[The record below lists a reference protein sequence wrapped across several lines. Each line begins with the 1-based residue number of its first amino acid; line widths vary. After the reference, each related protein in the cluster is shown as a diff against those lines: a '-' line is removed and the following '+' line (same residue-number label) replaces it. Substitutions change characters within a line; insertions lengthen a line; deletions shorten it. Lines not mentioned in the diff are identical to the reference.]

1 MDFSSDFQKLTDH
14 LPLPWQSRLYD
25 RLYAGDIPRVCNIPT
40 GLGKTMVIPI
50 WLIAL
55 KHQQMAGEGTLPR
68 RLVYIINRRTVVDQ
82 ATEVVGQIRKVVEQ
96 IRPNKW
102 TDPLAIS
109 TLRGELA
116 DNGEWR
122 KDPSRPAII
131 VGTIDMVGSKL
142 LFNGY
147 GDGRYWRVHHAG
159 LVGQDTLWVHD
170 EAHITPAFSDLL
182 HQVQREQKECHEM
195 RPIHV
200 MELTATPR
208 SDQDVLRLEDDDR
221 DHPIVKARITAEKIV
236 KLHEVEKSKKGAR
249 IVELARRHA
258 SAKVLIYVQTPPE
271 VKAIANKL
279 RSELDKEQRGLAKS
293 RGKKYKKPDSW
304 DHRIAILNGRMRGY
318 ERDRMTT
325 DNKVY
330 RKFLNAESVD
340 ESIYLVCT
348 SAGEVG
354 IDIDADHMVCDM
366 SPMDSMIQR
375 LGRVNRR
382 GGKQAQVDI
391 VYEEEKKNTPSK
403 VTCDILKR
411 WGEFNGSPDELRN
424 RLSKLT
430 DTDLDAAFSSAAK
443 PPPLDDIILDEWS
456 MTSVRDIPSRLN
468 VQQYLHGR
476 EDYIEM
482 VQVVWRKEIDLF
494 KEYGVTDARTLTDWF
509 RMCPV
514 RSRERLQVLLSE
526 AKKEIS
532 KMAGSA
538 VCIDTAGNAEWI
550 KKLEDIDQDVS
561 GCTLVLSPQSGCL
574 DSSGMLDTSVQDEV
588 EDVAAF
594 GREPERGRRLE
605 GIDRRSGRR
614 WPRPRRLP
622 ERGRR
627 LEGIDS
633 PCPFDDDIP
642 RSPDGKILWPER
654 GRVCLRDEDERP
666 AVELV
671 LYMPA
676 LELPAERA
684 AFKQPLEEHN
694 QRIVEKVSF
703 ISKQLGLNDEI
714 TKALERAAPL
724 HDTGKEAQIL
734 QRYARNT
741 NDCVPL
747 AKSKK
752 YGNPRSLGGYRHEF
766 GSLVRAIIDEGVDN
780 ELALHLIAT
789 HHGWGRPY
797 FRENAYDREILPSK
811 SWKIEAD
818 ARRRFGR
825 LQRRYGRWTLAW
837 LESILRCA
845 DALASTKEE

>member
-1 MDFSSDFQKLTDH
+1 MDFSSDFQELTGYE
-14 LPLPWQSRLYD
+14 PLPWQSRLYD
-25 RLYAGDIPRVCNIPT
+25 RLYAGDIPRVCAIPT

-82 ATEVVGQIRKVVEQ
+82 ATEVVGQIRNK
-96 IRPNKW
+96 NKW
-102 TDPLAIS
+102 TDPLAVS

-122 KDPSRPAII
+122 KDPSKPAII

-147 GDGRYWRVHHAG
+147 GDGPYWRVHHAG

-170 EAHITPAFSDLL
+170 EAHITPAFSALL
-182 HQVQREQKECHEM
+182 HCIANEQKECHEM
-195 RPIHV
+195 RPIQV

-208 SDQDVLRLEDDDR
+208 SDHDVLGLDDDDL
-221 DHPIVKARITAEKIV
+221 DHPIVKERITAEKIV

-258 SAKVLIYVQTPPE
+258 SAKVLIYVQTPRE

-279 RSELDKEQRGLAKS
+279 RSEIDKEQRGLAKS
-293 RGKKYKKPDSW
+293 RGEKYTRPANW
-304 DHRIAILNGRMRGY
+304 DRRIAILNGRMRGY
-318 ERDRMTT
+318 ERDQMTD

-340 ESIYLVCT
+340 ESIYFVCT

-366 SPMDSMIQR
+366 SSMDSMIQR

-391 VYEEEKKNTPSK
+391 VYEEEKTNTPSK
-403 VTCDILKR
+403 VTCDILKS
-411 WGEFNGSPDELRN
+411 WGEFNGSPDELHN
-424 RLSKLT
+424 LLSKLT
-430 DTDLDAAFSSAAK
+430 DTERAAAFSSTAQ
-443 PPPLDDIILDEWS
+443 PPPLNDIILDEWS
-456 MTSVRDIPSRLN
+456 MTSVRDIPSRQN
-468 VQQYLHGR
+468 VQQYLHGK
-476 EDYIEM
+476 EPYIPM
-482 VQVVWRKEIDLF
+482 VHVAWRKEIELF
-494 KEYGVTDARTLTDWF
+494 DEYEVENDRLTDWF

-532 KMAGSA
+532 KMEGSA
-538 VCIDTAGNAEWI
+538 VCIDTAGSATWI
-550 KKLEDIDQDVS
+550 ELADIGQSKDVS
-561 GCTLVLSPQSGCL
+561 GCTLVVSPKSGGL
-574 DSSGMLDTSVQDEV
+574 DDRGMLATSGKTVQDV
-588 EDVAAF
+588 AVAAF
-594 GREPERGRRLE
+594 GKE
-605 GIDRRSGRR
+605 
-614 WPRPRRLP
+614 P

-633 PCPFDDDIP
+633 PCPFDDYIP
-642 RSPDGKILWPER
+642 RSTEGEIIWPER
-654 GRVCLRDEDERP
+654 GRVRLRDEDERP

-676 LELPAERA
+676 KKLPAENA
-684 AFKQPLEEHN
+684 AFYQPLKEHS

-703 ISKQLGLNDEI
+703 ISKRLGLNDEI
-714 TKALERAAPL
+714 SGALERAARL
-724 HDTGKEAQIL
+724 HDTGKEAQIW
-734 QRYARNT
+734 QRYANNT
-741 NDCVPL
+741 NACVPL

-797 FRENAYDREILPSK
+797 FRENAYDRERSRSE

-818 ARRRFGR
+818 ARRRFGQ

-837 LESILRCA
+837 LESVLRCA
-845 DALASTKEE
+845 DALASMKETKEE

>member
-1 MDFSSDFQKLTDH
+1 MDFSSDFQELTGYE
-14 LPLPWQSRLYD
+14 PLPWQSRLYD
-25 RLYAGDIPRVCNIPT
+25 RLYAGDIPRVCDIPT

-55 KHQQMAGEGTLPR
+55 KHQQMAGQGTLPR

-82 ATEVVGQIRKVVEQ
+82 ATEVVEEIRD
-96 IRPNKW
+96 KW
-102 TDPLAIS
+102 TDPPAIS

-122 KDPSRPAII
+122 KDPSRPSII

-170 EAHITPAFSDLL
+170 EAHITPAFSALL
-182 HQVQREQKECHEM
+182 HCIANEQKECHEM
-195 RPIHV
+195 RPIQV

-208 SDQDVLRLEDDDR
+208 SDHDVLGLDDDDL
-221 DHPIVKARITAEKIV
+221 DHPIVKERITAEKIV

-258 SAKVLIYVQTPPE
+258 SAKVLIYVQTPRE

-279 RSELDKEQRGLAKS
+279 GR
-293 RGKKYKKPDSW
+293 

-325 DNKVY
+325 DNEVY
-330 RKFLNAESVD
+330 RKFLDSESSVD

-366 SPMDSMIQR
+366 ASMDSLIQR

-403 VTCDILKR
+403 VTCDIVKR
-411 WGEFNGSPDELRN
+411 WGEFNGSPENLRIL
-424 RLSKLT
+424 LSEIA
-430 DTDLDAAFSSAAK
+430 DTKLDAAFSSTAK

-456 MTSVRDIPSRLN
+456 MTSVRDIPSRQN
-468 VQQYLHGR
+468 VQQYLHGK
-476 EDYIEM
+476 EPYIPM
-482 VQVVWRKEIDLF
+482 VHVAWRKEIELF
-494 KEYGVTDARTLTDWF
+494 DEYEVENDRLTDWF

-532 KMAGSA
+532 KMEGSA
-538 VCIDTAGNAEWI
+538 VCIDTAGSATWI
-550 KKLEDIDQDVS
+550 ELADIGQSKDVS
-561 GCTLVLSPQSGCL
+561 GCTLVLSPKSGGL
-574 DSSGMLDTSVQDEV
+574 DDRGMLDTSGKKALDVA
-588 EDVAAF
+588 VAAF
-594 GREPERGRRLE
+594 GKE
-605 GIDRRSGRR
+605 
-614 WPRPRRLP
+614 P

-633 PCPFDDDIP
+633 PCPFDDYIP
-642 RSPDGKILWPER
+642 RSTEGEIIWPER
-654 GRVCLRDEDERP
+654 GRVLLREEDERP

-671 LYMPA
+671 LYMPVV
-676 LELPAERA
+676 ELPAERA
-684 AFKQPLEEHN
+684 ASEQTLEKHS
-694 QRIVEKVSF
+694 QWIVEKVSF
-703 ISKQLGLNDEI
+703 ISKRLGLNDEI
-714 TKALERAAPL
+714 TKALERAARL
-724 HDTGKEAQIL
+724 HDTGKEAQIW
-734 QRYARNT
+734 QRYAGNT
-741 NDCVPL
+741 NACVPL
-747 AKSKK
+747 AKSKS
-752 YGNPRSLGGYRHEF
+752 YRNPRSLGGYRHEF

-797 FRENAYDREILPSK
+797 FRENAYDRERSRSE

-818 ARRRFGR
+818 ARRRFGQ

-837 LESILRCA
+837 LESVLRCA
-845 DALASTKEE
+845 DALASMKEKEE

>member
-1 MDFSSDFQKLTDH
+1 MDFSSDFQELTDH

-25 RLYAGDIPRVCNIPT
+25 RLYAGDIPSVCDIPT

-55 KHQQMAGEGTLPR
+55 KHQQMAGQGTLPR

-82 ATEVVGQIRKVVEQ
+82 ATEVVGQIRNK
-96 IRPNKW
+96 RNKW
-102 TDPLAIS
+102 TDPLALS

-116 DNGEWR
+116 DDGEWR
-122 KDPSRPAII
+122 KDPSVPAII
-131 VGTIDMVGSKL
+131 IGTIDMVGSKL

-147 GDGRYWRVHHAG
+147 GDGRYGRAHHAG

-170 EAHITPAFSDLL
+170 EAHLTPAFSYLL
-182 HQVQREQKECHEM
+182 QQVQQSQQECHEM
-195 RPIHV
+195 RPIQV
-200 MELTATPR
+200 MDLTATSR
-208 SDQDVLRLEDDDR
+208 SDHDVLRLDGVDY
-221 DHPIVKARITAEKIV
+221 DHPIVHERITAEKIV

-258 SAKVLIYVQTPPE
+258 SAKVLIYVQTPRE

-279 RSELDKEQRGLAKS
+279 GR
-293 RGKKYKKPDSW
+293 

-318 ERDRMTT
+318 ERDKMAA
-325 DNKVY
+325 DNEVY

-354 IDIDADHMVCDM
+354 IDIDADHMVCNM
-366 SPMDSMIQR
+366 TTMDSLIQR

-403 VTCDILKR
+403 VTCDIVKR
-411 WGEFNGSPDELRN
+411 WGEFNGSPENLRIL
-424 RLSKLT
+424 LSELT
-430 DTDLDAAFSSAAK
+430 DTERAAAFSSTAQ
-443 PPPLDDIILDEWS
+443 PPPLNDIILDEWS
-456 MTSVRDIPSRLN
+456 MTSVRDIPSRQN
-468 VQQYLHGR
+468 VQQYLHGK
-476 EDYIEM
+476 EPYIPM
-482 VQVVWRKEIDLF
+482 VHVAWRKEIELF
-494 KEYGVTDARTLTDWF
+494 DEYEVENDRLTDWF

-532 KMAGSA
+532 KMEGSA
-538 VCIDTAGNAEWI
+538 VCIDTAGSATWI
-550 KKLEDIDQDVS
+550 ELADIGQSKDVS
-561 GCTLVLSPQSGCL
+561 GCTLVLSPKSGGL
-574 DSSGMLDTSVQDEV
+574 DDRGMLDTSGKTVQDV
-588 EDVAAF
+588 AVAAF
-594 GREPERGRRLE
+594 RGKPERGRPPPDE
-605 GIDRRSGRR
+605 NRSVHSRVAAFRGK
-614 WPRPRRLP
+614 P
-622 ERGRR
+622 ERGRW
-627 LEGIDS
+627 LEGVDS
-633 PCPFDDDIP
+633 PFSDHIGE
-642 RSPDGKILWPER
+642 SWSER
-654 GRVCLRDEDERP
+654 GRVRLRDEDERP

-676 LELPAERA
+676 KKLPAENA
-684 AFKQPLEEHN
+684 AFYQPLKEHS
-694 QRIVEKVSF
+694 QRIVEEVSS
-703 ISKQLGLNDEI
+703 ISKRLGLNDEI
-714 TKALERAAPL
+714 TEALERAARL
-724 HDTGKEAQIL
+724 HDTGKEAQIW
-734 QRYARNT
+734 QRYAGNT
-741 NDCVPL
+741 NDCVPV

-811 SWKIEAD
+811 SWEIEAD

-837 LESILRCA
+837 LESVLRCA
-845 DALASTKEE
+845 DALASMKEKEE

>member
-1 MDFSSDFQKLTDH
+1 MERKFATVFKELTDH

-25 RLYAGDIPRVCNIPT
+25 RLYAGDIPSVCDIPT

-55 KHQQMAGEGTLPR
+55 KHQQAAGQGTLPR

-82 ATEVVGQIRKVVEQ
+82 ATEVVEQILGRQDMLIGGDQVVDQATEVVEQ
-96 IRPNKW
+96 IQKKW
-102 TDPLAIS
+102 TDPPAVS

-147 GDGRYWRVHHAG
+147 GDGPYWRVHHAG
-159 LVGQDTLWVHD
+159 LVGQDALWVHD
-170 EAHITPAFSDLL
+170 EAHITPAFSALL
-182 HQVQREQKECHEM
+182 HCIANEQKDCL

-208 SDQDVLRLEDDDR
+208 SDHDVLGLEDDDL
-221 DHPIVKARITAEKIV
+221 DHPIVHERITAEKIV

-258 SAKVLIYVQTPPE
+258 SAKVLIYVQTPRE

-279 RSELDKEQRGLAKS
+279 GSEIDKEQRGLAKS
-293 RGKKYKKPDSW
+293 RGEKYRKPDSW
-304 DHRIAILNGRMRGY
+304 DCRIAILNGRMRGY
-318 ERDRMTT
+318 ERDKMAAG
-325 DNKVY
+325 NKVY
-330 RKFLNAESVD
+330 RKFLDSESVD
-340 ESIYLVCT
+340 ESIYFVCT

-366 SPMDSMIQR
+366 SPMDSLIQR

-391 VYEEEKKNTPSK
+391 VYEEEEKNTESK
-403 VTCDILKR
+403 VTCDILKS
-411 WGEFNGSPDELRN
+411 WGEFNGSPEELRTL
-424 RLSKLT
+424 LSELT
-430 DTDLDAAFSSAAK
+430 DTERDAAFSSTVK

-456 MTSVRDIPSRLN
+456 MTSVRDIPSRQN
-468 VQQYLHGR
+468 VPQYLHGKEPYIPMVHVAWRQEIELFR
-476 EDYIEM
+476 EYEVKDD
-482 VQVVWRKEIDLF
+482 RS
-494 KEYGVTDARTLTDWF
+494 LTDWF

-532 KMAGSA
+532 KMEGSA
-538 VCIDTAGNAEWI
+538 VCLDAAGNAEWVE
-550 KKLEDIDQDVS
+550 LEQLTDIDVS
-561 GCTLVLSPQSGCL
+561 GCTLVVSPKSGGL
-574 DSSGMLDTSVQDEV
+574 DDRGMLDISGKKALDVA
-588 EDVAAF
+588 VAAF
-594 GREPERGRRLE
+594 RGEPERGRRLE
-605 GIDRRSGRR
+605 GV
-614 WPRPRRLP
+614 
-622 ERGRR
+622 
-627 LEGIDS
+627 DS
-633 PCPFDDDIP
+633 PYPFDDDIP
-642 RSPDGKILWPER
+642 RGPDGKILWPER
-654 GRVCLRDEDERP
+654 GRVLLREEDERP

-676 LELPAERA
+676 LELPAENA
-684 AFKQPLEEHN
+684 AFYQPLEKHS
-694 QRIVEKVSF
+694 QLIVEYVSS
-703 ISKQLGLNDEI
+703 ISKRLGLNDEI
-714 TKALERAAPL
+714 SGALERAARL
-724 HDTGKEAQIL
+724 HDTGKEAQIW
-734 QRYARNT
+734 QRYANNT
-741 NDCVPL
+741 NDCVPV
-747 AKSKK
+747 AKSKS
-752 YGNPRSLGGYRHEF
+752 YRNPGSLGGYRHEF
-766 GSLVRAIIDEGVDN
+766 GSLIRAIIDEGVDN

-797 FRENAYDREILPSK
+797 FREKAYDRERSRSK

>member
-1 MDFSSDFQKLTDH
+1 MDFSSDFQELTGYE
-14 LPLPWQSRLYD
+14 PLPWQSRLYD

-55 KHQQMAGEGTLPR
+55 MHQQAAGQGTLPR

-82 ATEVVGQIRKVVEQ
+82 ATEVVGQIRK
-96 IRPNKW
+96 KW
-102 TDPLAIS
+102 TDPLAVS

-122 KDPSRPAII
+122 KDPSRPSII

-147 GDGRYWRVHHAG
+147 GDGRYGRAHHAG

-195 RPIHV
+195 RPIQV

-208 SDQDVLRLEDDDR
+208 SDYDVLGLEDDDR
-221 DHPIVKARITAEKIV
+221 DHPIVKERITAEKIV

-258 SAKVLIYVQTPPE
+258 SAKVLIYVQTPRE

-279 RSELDKEQRGLAKS
+279 GSEIDKEQRGLAKS

-366 SPMDSMIQR
+366 SSMDSLIQR

-391 VYEEEKKNTPSK
+391 VYDEEKKDEKNPTPSQA
-403 VTCDILKR
+403 TCNILKR

-430 DTDLDAAFSSAAK
+430 DTERDDAFSSTAK

-456 MTSVRDIPSRLN
+456 MTSIRDIPSRQN
-468 VQQYLHGR
+468 VQQYLHGK
-476 EDYIEM
+476 EPYIPM
-482 VQVVWRKEIDLF
+482 VHVAWRQEIELF
-494 KEYGVTDARTLTDWF
+494 DEYEVKDARSLTDWF

-550 KKLEDIDQDVS
+550 ELADIGQSKDVS
-561 GCTLVLSPQSGCL
+561 GCTLVVSPKSGGL
-574 DSSGMLDTSVQDEV
+574 DSSGMLDISEKKALDVA
-588 EDVAAF
+588 VAAF
-594 GREPERGRRLE
+594 GKEPERGR
-605 GIDRRSGRR
+605 
-614 WPRPRRLP
+614 W
-622 ERGRR
+622 

-642 RSPDGKILWPER
+642 RSPDGKILWPQR

-671 LYMPA
+671 LCMPA

-684 AFKQPLEEHN
+684 ASEQTLKEHS
-694 QRIVEKVSF
+694 QWIVEEVCS
-703 ISKQLGLNDEI
+703 ISKRLGLNDEI
-714 TKALERAAPL
+714 TKALERAARL
-724 HDTGKEAQIL
+724 HDTGKEAQIW
-734 QRYARNT
+734 QRYAGNT
-741 NDCVPL
+741 NDCVPV
-747 AKSKK
+747 AKSKS
-752 YGNPRSLGGYRHEF
+752 YRNPQSLGGYRHEF

-811 SWKIEAD
+811 SREIEAD

-837 LESILRCA
+837 LESVLRCA
-845 DALASTKEE
+845 DALASMKEKEE

>member
-1 MDFSSDFQKLTDH
+1 MERKFATVFKELTGYE
-14 LPLPWQSRLYD
+14 PLPWQSRLYD
-25 RLYAGDIPRVCNIPT
+25 RLYAGDIPSVCDIPT

-55 KHQQMAGEGTLPR
+55 KHQQMAGQGTLPR

-82 ATEVVGQIRKVVEQ
+82 ATEVVEQ
-96 IRPNKW
+96 IRVKW
-102 TDPLAIS
+102 TGPLEVS

-122 KDPSRPAII
+122 KDPSKPAII

-147 GDGRYWRVHHAG
+147 GDGRYGRVHHAG

-182 HQVQREQKECHEM
+182 HCIANEQKECHEM
-195 RPIHV
+195 RPIQV

-208 SDQDVLRLEDDDR
+208 SDHDVLGLDDDDR
-221 DHPIVKARITAEKIV
+221 DHPIVKERITAEKIV

-249 IVELARRHA
+249 IVELARQHA
-258 SAKVLIYVQTPPE
+258 SAKVLIYVQTPRE

-279 RSELDKEQRGLAKS
+279 GR
-293 RGKKYKKPDSW
+293 

-318 ERDRMTT
+318 ERDKMAA
-325 DNKVY
+325 DNEVY

-340 ESIYLVCT
+340 DSIYFVCT

-366 SPMDSMIQR
+366 SSMDSLIQR

-391 VYEEEKKNTPSK
+391 VYEEEEKNISSQA
-403 VTCDILKR
+403 TCDILKS
-411 WGEFNGSPDELRN
+411 WGEFNGSPEELRTL
-424 RLSKLT
+424 LSKLT
-430 DTDLDAAFSSAAK
+430 DTERDAAFSSTAK

-456 MTSVRDIPSRLN
+456 MTSVRDIPSRQN
-468 VQQYLHGR
+468 VHQYLHGKEADIPMVHVAWR
-476 EDYIEM
+476 QEIE
-482 VQVVWRKEIDLF
+482 LF
-494 KEYGVTDARTLTDWF
+494 DEYKVENDRLTDWF

-532 KMAGSA
+532 KMAGPA
-538 VCIDTAGNAEWI
+538 VCLDAAGNAEWVE
-550 KKLEDIDQDVS
+550 LEQLTDIDVS
-561 GCTLVLSPQSGCL
+561 GCTLVVSPKSGGL
-574 DSSGMLDTSVQDEV
+574 DDRGMLDISGKKALDVA
-588 EDVAAF
+588 VAAF
-594 GREPERGRRLE
+594 GGEPERGRRLE
-605 GIDRRSGRR
+605 GV
-614 WPRPRRLP
+614 
-622 ERGRR
+622 
-627 LEGIDS
+627 DS

-642 RSPDGKILWPER
+642 RGPDGKILWPER
-654 GRVCLRDEDERP
+654 GRVRLRDEDERP

-676 LELPAERA
+676 KKLPAENA
-684 AFKQPLEEHN
+684 AFYQPLKEHS
-694 QRIVEKVSF
+694 QRIVEEVSS
-703 ISKQLGLNDEI
+703 ISKRLGLNDEI
-714 TKALERAAPL
+714 TKALERAARL
-724 HDTGKEAQIL
+724 HDTGKEAQIW
-734 QRYARNT
+734 QRYANNT
-741 NDCVPL
+741 NSCLPL
-747 AKSKK
+747 AKSKS
-752 YGNPRSLGGYRHEF
+752 YRNPRSLGGYRHEF

-845 DALASTKEE
+845 DALASMKETKEE

>member
-1 MDFSSDFQKLTDH
+1 MERKFAPVFKELTGYE
-14 LPLPWQSRLYD
+14 PLPWQSRLYD
-25 RLYAGDIPRVCNIPT
+25 RLHAGDIPRVCDIPT

-55 KHQQMAGEGTLPR
+55 MHQQMAGQGTLPR

-82 ATEVVGQIRKVVEQ
+82 ATEVVEQ
-96 IRPNKW
+96 IRNKW
-102 TDPLAIS
+102 TDPLAVS

-122 KDPSRPAII
+122 KDPSRPSII

-147 GDGRYWRVHHAG
+147 GDGRYGRAHHAG

-208 SDQDVLRLEDDDR
+208 SDHDVLGLEDDDR

-236 KLHEVEKSKKGAR
+236 KLHAVEKSKKGAR

-258 SAKVLIYVQTPPE
+258 SAKVLIYVQTPRE
-271 VKAIANKL
+271 VKAIADKL
-279 RSELDKEQRGLAKS
+279 GR
-293 RGKKYKKPDSW
+293 

-318 ERDRMTT
+318 ERDKMAAG
-325 DNKVY
+325 NKVY
-330 RKFLNAESVD
+330 RKFLDSESSVD

-366 SPMDSMIQR
+366 SSMDSLIQR

-391 VYEEEKKNTPSK
+391 VYNEEKKDEKNPTPSQA
-403 VTCDILKR
+403 TCNILKR

-430 DTDLDAAFSSAAK
+430 DTERDDAFSSTAK

-456 MTSVRDIPSRLN
+456 MTSIRDIPSRLN
-468 VQQYLHGR
+468 VQQYLHGK
-476 EDYIEM
+476 EPYIPM
-482 VQVVWRKEIDLF
+482 VHVAWRQEIDLF
-494 KEYGVTDARTLTDWF
+494 KEYGVTDERTLTDWF

-526 AKKEIS
+526 AKKELA
-532 KMAGSA
+532 KMEGSA
-538 VCIDTAGNAEWI
+538 VCIDTAGNAVWI
-550 KKLEDIDQDVS
+550 ELADIGQSKDVS
-561 GCTLVLSPQSGCL
+561 GCTLVVSPKSGGL
-574 DSSGMLDTSVQDEV
+574 DDRGMLDISGKKALDVA
-588 EDVAAF
+588 VAAF
-594 GREPERGRRLE
+594 GGEPERGRRLK
-605 GIDRRSGRR
+605 GV
-614 WPRPRRLP
+614 
-622 ERGRR
+622 
-627 LEGIDS
+627 DS
-633 PCPFDDDIP
+633 PFSDQI
-642 RSPDGKILWPER
+642 RDGWSER
-654 GRVCLRDEDERP
+654 GRVRLRDEDERP

-671 LYMPA
+671 LYMPVV
-676 LELPAERA
+676 ELPAENA
-684 AFKQPLEEHN
+684 AFYQPLEKHN
-694 QRIVEKVSF
+694 QLIVEYVSS
-703 ISKQLGLNDEI
+703 ISKRLGLNDEI
-714 TKALERAAPL
+714 TEALERAARL
-724 HDTGKEAQIL
+724 HDTGKEAQIW
-734 QRYARNT
+734 QRYANNT

-811 SWKIEAD
+811 SREIEAD

-845 DALASTKEE
+845 DALASTK

>member
-25 RLYAGDIPRVCNIPT
+25 RLYAGDIPRVCDIPT

-55 KHQQMAGEGTLPR
+55 KHQQMAGQGTLPR

-82 ATEVVGQIRKVVEQ
+82 ATEVVEQ
-96 IRPNKW
+96 IRGKW

-116 DNGEWR
+116 DNGEWK
-122 KDPSRPAII
+122 KDPSVPAII
-131 VGTIDMVGSKL
+131 IGTIDMVGSKL

-170 EAHITPAFSDLL
+170 EAHITPAFSALL

-195 RPIHV
+195 RPIQV

-208 SDQDVLRLEDDDR
+208 SDQDVLSLEDDDL
-221 DHPIVKARITAEKIV
+221 DHPIVKERITAEKIV

-249 IVELARRHA
+249 IVELARQHA
-258 SAKVLIYVQTPPE
+258 SAKVLIYVQTPRE

-304 DHRIAILNGRMRGY
+304 DCRIAILNGRMRGY
-318 ERDRMTT
+318 ERDQMAA
-325 DNKVY
+325 DNEVY

-340 ESIYLVCT
+340 ESIYFVCT

-366 SPMDSMIQR
+366 SSMDSMIQR

-403 VTCDILKR
+403 VTCDKVTCDILKR
-411 WGEFNGSPDELRN
+411 WGEFNGSPDELRTL
-424 RLSKLT
+424 LSELT
-430 DTDLDAAFSSAAK
+430 DTERDAAFSSTAK

-456 MTSVRDIPSRLN
+456 MTSIRDIPSRQN
-468 VQQYLHGR
+468 VQQYLHGK
-476 EDYIEM
+476 EPYIPM
-482 VQVVWRKEIDLF
+482 VHVAWRQEIELF
-494 KEYGVTDARTLTDWF
+494 DEYEVKDARSLTDWF

-532 KMAGSA
+532 KMEGAA
-538 VCIDTAGNAEWI
+538 VCIDTAGSATWI
-550 KKLEDIDQDVS
+550 ELADIGQSKDVS
-561 GCTLVLSPQSGCL
+561 SCILVLSPKSGGL
-574 DSSGMLDTSVQDEV
+574 DSSGMLDTSGKKALDVA
-588 EDVAAF
+588 VAAF
-594 GREPERGRRLE
+594 GKE
-605 GIDRRSGRR
+605 
-614 WPRPRRLP
+614 P

-654 GRVCLRDEDERP
+654 GRVLLREEDERP

-676 LELPAERA
+676 KKLPAENA
-684 AFKQPLEEHN
+684 AFKQPLEEHS
-694 QRIVEKVSF
+694 QWIVEEVCS
-703 ISKQLGLNDEI
+703 ISKRLGLNDEI
-714 TKALERAAPL
+714 TKALERAARL
-724 HDTGKEAQIL
+724 HDRGKEAQIW

-741 NDCVPL
+741 NDCVPV

-797 FRENAYDREILPSK
+797 FRENAYDRERSRSK
-811 SWKIEAD
+811 SREIEAD

>member
-1 MDFSSDFQKLTDH
+1 MDFSSEFQELTDH
-14 LPLPWQSRLYD
+14 QPLPWQSRLYD
-25 RLYAGDIPRVCNIPT
+25 RLLAGDIPSTCDIPT

-55 KHQQMAGEGTLPR
+55 KHQQMAGHVTLPR
-68 RLVYIINRRTVVDQ
+68 RLVYVINRRTVVDQ
-82 ATEVVGQIRKVVEQ
+82 ATRFVEEEIQ
-96 IRPNKW
+96 NRW
-102 TDPLAIS
+102 TDPLALS
-109 TLRGELA
+109 ALRGELA
-116 DNGEWR
+116 DDGEWR
-122 KDPSRPAII
+122 KDPSVPAII
-131 VGTIDMVGSKL
+131 IGTIDMVGSKL

-147 GDGRYWRVHHAG
+147 GDGRYGRAHHAG

-170 EAHITPAFSDLL
+170 EAHLTPAFSYLL
-182 HQVQREQKECHEM
+182 QQVQQSQQECHEM
-195 RPIHV
+195 RPIQV

-208 SDQDVLRLEDDDR
+208 SDHDVLGLEDDDL
-221 DHPIVKARITAEKIV
+221 DHPIVKERITAEKIV

-258 SAKVLIYVQTPPE
+258 SAKVLIYVQTPRE

-279 RSELDKEQRGLAKS
+279 GSEIDKEQRGLAKS
-293 RGKKYKKPDSW
+293 RGEKYTRPDSW
-304 DHRIAILNGRMRGY
+304 DCRIAILNGRMRGY
-318 ERDRMTT
+318 ERDKMAAG
-325 DNKVY
+325 NKVY
-330 RKFLNAESVD
+330 RKFLDSESVD
-340 ESIYLVCT
+340 ESIYFVCT

-366 SPMDSMIQR
+366 SPMDSLIQR

-391 VYEEEKKNTPSK
+391 VYVEEEKNTESKVTCDK

-430 DTDLDAAFSSAAK
+430 NTERDDAFSSTAK

-456 MTSVRDIPSRLN
+456 MTSIRDIPSQQN
-468 VQQYLHGR
+468 VHQYLHGKEADR
-476 EDYIEM
+476 PMVHVAWRQEIE
-482 VQVVWRKEIDLF
+482 LF
-494 KEYGVTDARTLTDWF
+494 DEYEVKDARSLTDWF

-532 KMAGSA
+532 KMAGPA
-538 VCIDTAGNAEWI
+538 VCIDTAGNAVWI
-550 KKLEDIDQDVS
+550 ELADIGQSKDVS
-561 GCTLVLSPQSGCL
+561 GCTLVVSPKSGGL
-574 DSSGMLDTSVQDEV
+574 DDRGMLDISVQDEV

-594 GREPERGRRLE
+594 GKE
-605 GIDRRSGRR
+605 
-614 WPRPRRLP
+614 P

-676 LELPAERA
+676 LELPAENA
-684 AFKQPLEEHN
+684 AFYQPLEKHS
-694 QRIVEKVSF
+694 QLIVEYVSS

-714 TKALERAAPL
+714 TEALVCAAWL
-724 HDTGKEAQIL
+724 HDKGKKAQIW
-734 QRYARNT
+734 QRYAGNT

-747 AKSKK
+747 AKSKS
-752 YGNPRSLGGYRHEF
+752 YRNPQSLGGYRHEF
-766 GSLVRAIIDEGVDN
+766 GSLVRAIDRGVDN

-811 SWKIEAD
+811 SREIEAD
-818 ARRRFGR
+818 ARRRFGW

-837 LESILRCA
+837 LESVLRCA
-845 DALASTKEE
+845 DALASTK

>member
-1 MDFSSDFQKLTDH
+1 MDFSSDFQELTDH

-25 RLYAGDIPRVCNIPT
+25 RLYAGDIPRTCDIPT
-40 GLGKTMVIPI
+40 GLGKTMVISI

-55 KHQQMAGEGTLPR
+55 KHQQMAGHVTLPR

-82 ATEVVGQIRKVVEQ
+82 ATEVVEQIQKVVEQ
-96 IRPNKW
+96 IQKKW
-102 TDPLAIS
+102 TDPPAVS

-122 KDPSRPAII
+122 KDPSRPSII

-147 GDGRYWRVHHAG
+147 GDGRYGRVHHAG

-182 HQVQREQKECHEM
+182 HCIANEQKECHEM

-208 SDQDVLRLEDDDR
+208 SDHDVLGLEDDDR
-221 DHPIVKARITAEKIV
+221 DHPIVKERITAEKIV

-258 SAKVLIYVQTPPE
+258 SAKVLIYVQTPRE
-271 VKAIANKL
+271 VKDIANKL
-279 RSELDKEQRGLAKS
+279 RSEIDKEQRGLAKS
-293 RGKKYKKPDSW
+293 RGKKYRKPDSW

-318 ERDRMTT
+318 ERDKMAAG
-325 DNKVY
+325 NKVY

-340 ESIYLVCT
+340 ESIYFVCT

-366 SPMDSMIQR
+366 SSMDSLIQR

-391 VYEEEKKNTPSK
+391 VYEEEKKNTESK
-403 VTCDILKR
+403 VTCDIVMS

-424 RLSKLT
+424 LLSELT
-430 DTDLDAAFSSAAK
+430 DTERDAAFSSTAK

-468 VQQYLHGR
+468 VQQYLHGK
-476 EDYIEM
+476 EPYIPM
-482 VQVVWRKEIDLF
+482 VHVAWRQEIELF
-494 KEYGVTDARTLTDWF
+494 DEYEVKDARSLTDWF

-550 KKLEDIDQDVS
+550 ELADIGQSKDVS
-561 GCTLVLSPQSGCL
+561 GCTLVVSPKSGGL
-574 DSSGMLDTSVQDEV
+574 DSSGMLDISEKKALDVA
-588 EDVAAF
+588 VAAF
-594 GREPERGRRLE
+594 GKEPERGR
-605 GIDRRSGRR
+605 
-614 WPRPRRLP
+614 W
-622 ERGRR
+622 

-676 LELPAERA
+676 LELPAENA
-684 AFKQPLEEHN
+684 AFYQPLEEHI
-694 QRIVEKVSF
+694 QWIVEEVSF
-703 ISKQLGLNDEI
+703 ISKRLGLNDEI
-714 TKALERAAPL
+714 TEALERAARL
-724 HDTGKEAQIL
+724 HDTGKEAQIW
-734 QRYARNT
+734 QRYANNT
-741 NDCVPL
+741 NRDVPL

-766 GSLVRAIIDEGVDN
+766 GSLVRAIDRGVDN

-811 SWKIEAD
+811 SREIEAD

-845 DALASTKEE
+845 DALASTK

>member
-1 MDFSSDFQKLTDH
+1 MERKFATVFKELTGYE
-14 LPLPWQSRLYD
+14 PLPWQSRLYD
-25 RLYAGDIPRVCNIPT
+25 RLLAGDIPSTCDIPT

-55 KHQQMAGEGTLPR
+55 KHQQMAGQGTLPR

-82 ATEVVGQIRKVVEQ
+82 ATEVVEEIRD
-96 IRPNKW
+96 KW
-102 TDPLAIS
+102 TDPPAIS

-122 KDPSRPAII
+122 KDPSVPSII

-147 GDGRYWRVHHAG
+147 GDGRYGRVHHAG

-170 EAHITPAFSDLL
+170 EAHITPAFSALL
-182 HQVQREQKECHEM
+182 HCIANEQKDCL

-208 SDQDVLRLEDDDR
+208 SDHDVLGLEDDDL
-221 DHPIVKARITAEKIV
+221 DHPIVHERITAEKIV

-258 SAKVLIYVQTPPE
+258 SAKVLIYVQTPRD

-279 RSELDKEQRGLAKS
+279 GSEIDKEQRGLAKS
-293 RGKKYKKPDSW
+293 RGEKYRKPDSW
-304 DHRIAILNGRMRGY
+304 DCRIAILNGRMRGY
-318 ERDRMTT
+318 ERDKMAAG
-325 DNKVY
+325 NKVY
-330 RKFLNAESVD
+330 RKFLDSESVD
-340 ESIYLVCT
+340 ESIYFVCT

-366 SPMDSMIQR
+366 SPMDSLIQR

-391 VYEEEKKNTPSK
+391 VYEEEEKNTSSQA
-403 VTCDILKR
+403 TCDILKS
-411 WGEFNGSPDELRN
+411 WGEFNGSPEELRTL
-424 RLSKLT
+424 LSKLT
-430 DTDLDAAFSSAAK
+430 DTERDAAFSSTVK

-456 MTSVRDIPSRLN
+456 MTSVRDIPSRQN
-468 VQQYLHGR
+468 VPQYLHGKEPYIPMVHVAWRQEIELFR
-476 EDYIEM
+476 EYEVKDD
-482 VQVVWRKEIDLF
+482 RS
-494 KEYGVTDARTLTDWF
+494 LTDWF

-532 KMAGSA
+532 KMEGSA

-550 KKLEDIDQDVS
+550 ELADIGQSKDVS
-561 GCTLVLSPQSGCL
+561 GCTLVVSPKSGGL
-574 DSSGMLDTSVQDEV
+574 DSSGMLDTSGKTVQEVQDV
-588 EDVAAF
+588 AVAAF
-594 GREPERGRRLE
+594 RGKPERGRRLL
-605 GIDRRSGRR
+605 GV
-614 WPRPRRLP
+614 
-622 ERGRR
+622 
-627 LEGIDS
+627 DS
-633 PCPFDDDIP
+633 PFSDHIG
-642 RSPDGKILWPER
+642 DGWSER
-654 GRVCLRDEDERP
+654 GRVRLRDEDARP

-676 LELPAERA
+676 VELPAERA
-684 AFKQPLEEHN
+684 AFEQPLKEHN

-703 ISKQLGLNDEI
+703 ISKRLGLNDEI
-714 TKALERAAPL
+714 SGALERAARL
-724 HDTGKEAQIL
+724 HDTGKKAQIW
-734 QRYARNT
+734 QRYAGNT
-741 NDCVPL
+741 NDCVPV
-747 AKSKK
+747 AKSKS
-752 YGNPRSLGGYRHEF
+752 YRNPQSLGGYRHEF

-811 SWKIEAD
+811 SREIEAA

-845 DALASTKEE
+845 DALASTK

>member
-1 MDFSSDFQKLTDH
+1 MERKFATVFKELTGYE
-14 LPLPWQSRLYD
+14 PLPWQSRLYD
-25 RLYAGDIPRVCNIPT
+25 RLYAGDIPSVCAIPT

-55 KHQQMAGEGTLPR
+55 KHQQAAGQGTLPR

-82 ATEVVGQIRKVVEQ
+82 ATEVVEQ
-96 IRPNKW
+96 IQKKW
-102 TDPLAIS
+102 TDPPAVS

-147 GDGRYWRVHHAG
+147 GDGPYWRVHHAG

-170 EAHITPAFSDLL
+170 EAHITPAFSALL
-182 HQVQREQKECHEM
+182 HCIANEQKECHEM

-208 SDQDVLRLEDDDR
+208 SDQDVLSLEDDDR
-221 DHPIVKARITAEKIV
+221 DHPIVKARINAEKIV

-258 SAKVLIYVQTPPE
+258 SAKVLIYVQTPRE
-271 VKAIANKL
+271 VKDIADKL
-279 RSELDKEQRGLAKS
+279 RSEIDKEQRGLAKS
-293 RGKKYKKPDSW
+293 RGKKYRKPDSW

-318 ERDRMTT
+318 ERDKMAAG
-325 DNKVY
+325 NKVY

-340 ESIYLVCT
+340 ESIYFVCT

-366 SPMDSMIQR
+366 SSMDSLIQR

-391 VYEEEKKNTPSK
+391 VYEEEEKNTSSQT
-403 VTCDILKR
+403 TCDILKS

-424 RLSKLT
+424 RLPKLT
-430 DTDLDAAFSSAAK
+430 DTDTKLDDAFSSTAK

-456 MTSVRDIPSRLN
+456 MTSVKDIPSRQN
-468 VQQYLHGR
+468 VQQYLHGKEPYR
-476 EDYIEM
+476 PMIH
-482 VQVVWRKEIDLF
+482 VAWRKEIELF
-494 KEYGVTDARTLTDWF
+494 DEYQVENDRLTDWF

-514 RSRERLQVLLSE
+514 RSRERLQVPLSE

-532 KMAGSA
+532 KMEGSA

-550 KKLEDIDQDVS
+550 ELKQLADIDVS
-561 GCTLVLSPQSGCL
+561 GCTLVVSPKSGGL
-574 DSSGMLDTSVQDEV
+574 DDRGMLDISGKKALDVA
-588 EDVAAF
+588 VAAF
-594 GREPERGRRLE
+594 GGEPERGRRLE
-605 GIDRRSGRR
+605 GV
-614 WPRPRRLP
+614 
-622 ERGRR
+622 
-627 LEGIDS
+627 DS

-642 RSPDGKILWPER
+642 RGPDGKILWPER
-654 GRVCLRDEDERP
+654 GRVLLREEDERP

-676 LELPAERA
+676 KKLPAENA
-684 AFKQPLEEHN
+684 AFKQTLEEHS
-694 QRIVEKVSF
+694 QQIVEEVCF
-703 ISKQLGLNDEI
+703 ISKRLGLNDEI
-714 TKALERAAPL
+714 SGALVCAARL
-724 HDTGKEAQIL
+724 HDTGKEAQIW
-734 QRYARNT
+734 QRYADNT
-741 NDCVPL
+741 NDCLPL

-766 GSLVRAIIDEGVDN
+766 GSLVRAIDRGVDN

-797 FRENAYDREILPSK
+797 FRENAYDRESLLSK
-811 SWKIEAD
+811 SREIEAD

-837 LESILRCA
+837 LEAILRCA
-845 DALASTKEE
+845 DALASTKEKEE

>member
-1 MDFSSDFQKLTDH
+1 MERKFATVFKELTGYE
-14 LPLPWQSRLYD
+14 PLPWQSRLYD

-55 KHQQMAGEGTLPR
+55 MHQQAAGQGTLPR
-68 RLVYIINRRTVVDQ
+68 HLVYIINRRTVVDQ
-82 ATEVVGQIRKVVEQ
+82 ATEVVEEIRD
-96 IRPNKW
+96 KW
-102 TDPLAIS
+102 TDPPAIS

-122 KDPSRPAII
+122 KDPSRPSII

-147 GDGRYWRVHHAG
+147 GDGRYGRVHHAG

-182 HQVQREQKECHEM
+182 HCIANEQKDCL

-208 SDQDVLRLEDDDR
+208 SDHDVLSLEDDDR
-221 DHPIVKARITAEKIV
+221 DHPIVKERITAEKIV

-258 SAKVLIYVQTPPE
+258 SAKVLIYVQTPRE

-279 RSELDKEQRGLAKS
+279 GRDR
-293 RGKKYKKPDSW
+293 
-304 DHRIAILNGRMRGY
+304 RIAILNGRMRGY

-325 DNKVY
+325 DNEVY
-330 RKFLNAESVD
+330 RKFLDSESSVD

-366 SPMDSMIQR
+366 SSMDSLIQR

-391 VYEEEKKNTPSK
+391 VYEEEEKNTSSQA
-403 VTCDILKR
+403 TCDILKR
-411 WGEFNGSPDELRN
+411 WCEFNGSFNGSPKELRN
-424 RLSKLT
+424 LLSEIADTKL
-430 DTDLDAAFSSAAK
+430 DDAFSSTAK

-456 MTSVRDIPSRLN
+456 MTSVDRIPSRLN
-468 VQQYLHGR
+468 VHQYLHGK
-476 EDYIEM
+476 EPYIPM
-482 VQVVWRKEIDLF
+482 VHVVWRKEIELF
-494 KEYGVTDARTLTDWF
+494 DEYEVENDRLTDWF

-538 VCIDTAGNAEWI
+538 VCIDTAGNAVWI
-550 KKLEDIDQDVS
+550 EKLEGIDQDVS
-561 GCTLVLSPQSGCL
+561 GCTLVVSPKSGGL
-574 DSSGMLDTSVQDEV
+574 DSSGMLDISEKKALDVA
-588 EDVAAF
+588 VAAF
-594 GREPERGRRLE
+594 GKEPERGR
-605 GIDRRSGRR
+605 
-614 WPRPRRLP
+614 W
-622 ERGRR
+622 

-676 LELPAERA
+676 LELPAENA
-684 AFKQPLEEHN
+684 AFYQPLEEHI
-694 QRIVEKVSF
+694 QWIVEEVSF
-703 ISKQLGLNDEI
+703 ISKRLGLNDEI
-714 TKALERAAPL
+714 TEALERAARL
-724 HDTGKEAQIL
+724 HDTGKEAQIW
-734 QRYARNT
+734 QRYANNT
-741 NDCVPL
+741 NRDVPL

-766 GSLVRAIIDEGVDN
+766 GSLVRAIDEGVDN
-780 ELALHLIAT
+780 ELSLHLIAT

-797 FRENAYDREILPSK
+797 FRENAYDRESLPSK
-811 SWKIEAD
+811 SREIEAD

-837 LESILRCA
+837 LESVLRCA
-845 DALASTKEE
+845 DALASTK

>member
-1 MDFSSDFQKLTDH
+1 MERKFATVFKELTGYE
-14 LPLPWQSRLYD
+14 PLPWQSRLYD
-25 RLYAGDIPRVCNIPT
+25 RLLAGDIPSTCDIPT

-55 KHQQMAGEGTLPR
+55 KHQQMAGQGTLPR

-82 ATEVVGQIRKVVEQ
+82 ATEVVEEIRD
-96 IRPNKW
+96 KW
-102 TDPLAIS
+102 TDPPAIS

-122 KDPSRPAII
+122 KDPSVPSII

-147 GDGRYWRVHHAG
+147 GDGRYGRVHHAG

-170 EAHITPAFSDLL
+170 EAHITPAFSALL
-182 HQVQREQKECHEM
+182 HCIANEQKDCL

-208 SDQDVLRLEDDDR
+208 SDHDVLGLEDDDL
-221 DHPIVKARITAEKIV
+221 DHPIVHERITAEKIV

-258 SAKVLIYVQTPPE
+258 SAKVLIYVQTPRE
-271 VKAIANKL
+271 VKDIANKL
-279 RSELDKEQRGLAKS
+279 RIEIDKEQRGLAKS

-318 ERDRMTT
+318 ERDKMAAG
-325 DNKVY
+325 NKVY
-330 RKFLNAESVD
+330 RKFLDSESSVD
-340 ESIYLVCT
+340 DSIYLVCT

-366 SPMDSMIQR
+366 SPMDSLIQR

-391 VYEEEKKNTPSK
+391 VYAEEEEKTPSK
-403 VTCDILKR
+403 VTCDILKS

-424 RLSKLT
+424 RLPKLT
-430 DTDLDAAFSSAAK
+430 DTDTKLDDAFSSTAK

-456 MTSVRDIPSRLN
+456 MTSVRDIPSRQN
-468 VQQYLHGR
+468 VQQYLHGK
-476 EDYIEM
+476 EPYIPM
-482 VQVVWRKEIDLF
+482 VHVAWRQEIELFDEYQVENDR
-494 KEYGVTDARTLTDWF
+494 LTDWF

-514 RSRERLQVLLSE
+514 RSRERLQVPLSE

-532 KMAGSA
+532 KMAGPA
-538 VCIDTAGNAEWI
+538 VCLDAAGNAEWVE
-550 KKLEDIDQDVS
+550 LEQLTDIDVS
-561 GCTLVLSPQSGCL
+561 GCTLVVSPKSGGL
-574 DSSGMLDTSVQDEV
+574 DDRGMLDISGKKALDVA
-588 EDVAAF
+588 VAAF
-594 GREPERGRRLE
+594 RGEPERGRRLE
-605 GIDRRSGRR
+605 GV
-614 WPRPRRLP
+614 
-622 ERGRR
+622 
-627 LEGIDS
+627 DS
-633 PCPFDDDIP
+633 PYPFDDDIP
-642 RSPDGKILWPER
+642 RGPDGKILWPER
-654 GRVCLRDEDERP
+654 GRVLLREEDERP

-684 AFKQPLEEHN
+684 AFKQTLEEHS
-694 QRIVEKVSF
+694 QQIVEEVCF
-703 ISKQLGLNDEI
+703 ISKRLGLNDEI
-714 TKALERAAPL
+714 SGALVCAAWL
-724 HDTGKEAQIL
+724 HDKGKEAQIW
-734 QRYARNT
+734 QRYANNT

-752 YGNPRSLGGYRHEF
+752 YGNPGSLGGYRHEF

-797 FRENAYDREILPSK
+797 FRENAYDRERSPSK
-811 SWKIEAD
+811 SREIEAD

-837 LESILRCA
+837 LESVLRCA
-845 DALASTKEE
+845 DALASTKEKEE

>member
-1 MDFSSDFQKLTDH
+1 MDFSSDFQELTGYE
-14 LPLPWQSRLYD
+14 PLPWQSRLYD
-25 RLYAGDIPRVCNIPT
+25 RLYAGDIPRVCDIPT

-55 KHQQMAGEGTLPR
+55 THQQMAGQGTLPR

-82 ATEVVGQIRKVVEQ
+82 ATEVVEQ
-96 IRPNKW
+96 IRVKW
-102 TDPLAIS
+102 TGPLEVS

-122 KDPSRPAII
+122 KDPSKPAII

-170 EAHITPAFSDLL
+170 EAHITPAFSALL
-182 HQVQREQKECHEM
+182 HCIANEQKECHEM
-195 RPIHV
+195 RPIQV

-208 SDQDVLRLEDDDR
+208 SDQDVLSLEDDDR

-236 KLHEVEKSKKGAR
+236 KLHEVEKSKREAR

-258 SAKVLIYVQTPPE
+258 SAKVLIYVQTPRE
-271 VKAIANKL
+271 VKDIANKL
-279 RSELDKEQRGLAKS
+279 RSEIDKEQRRLAKS
-293 RGKKYKKPDSW
+293 RGKKYRKPDSW

-318 ERDRMTT
+318 ERDKMA
-325 DNKVY
+325 DGNEVY

-340 ESIYLVCT
+340 ESIYFVCT

-366 SPMDSMIQR
+366 SSMDSLIQR

-382 GGKQAQVDI
+382 GGKLAQVDI
-391 VYEEEKKNTPSK
+391 VYEEEEKNTESK
-403 VTCDILKR
+403 VTCDILKS
-411 WGEFNGSPDELRN
+411 WGAFNGSPENLRIL
-424 RLSKLT
+424 LSEIA
-430 DTDLDAAFSSAAK
+430 DTKLDAAFSSTAK

-456 MTSVRDIPSRLN
+456 MTSVRDIPSRQN
-468 VQQYLHGR
+468 VHQYLHGK
-476 EDYIEM
+476 EPYIPM
-482 VQVVWRKEIDLF
+482 VHVAWRKEIDLF
-494 KEYGVTDARTLTDWF
+494 KEYGVTDARSLTDWF

-526 AKKEIS
+526 AKKEVS
-532 KMAGSA
+532 KMDGPA
-538 VCIDTAGNAEWI
+538 VCIDTAGSATWI
-550 KKLEDIDQDVS
+550 ELADIGQSKDVS
-561 GCTLVLSPQSGCL
+561 GCTLVLSPKSGGL
-574 DSSGMLDTSVQDEV
+574 DDRGMLDTSGKTVQD
-588 EDVAAF
+588 VAVSAF
-594 GREPERGRRLE
+594 RGKPERGRPPPDE
-605 GIDRRSGRR
+605 NRSVHSRVAAFRGK
-614 WPRPRRLP
+614 P
-622 ERGRR
+622 ERGRW
-627 LEGIDS
+627 LEGVDS
-633 PCPFDDDIP
+633 PFSDHIGE
-642 RSPDGKILWPER
+642 SWSER
-654 GRVCLRDEDERP
+654 GRVRLRDEDERP

-676 LELPAERA
+676 KKLPAENA
-684 AFKQPLEEHN
+684 AFYQPLKEHS
-694 QRIVEKVSF
+694 QRIVEEVSS
-703 ISKQLGLNDEI
+703 ISKRLGLNDEI
-714 TKALERAAPL
+714 TEALERAARL
-724 HDTGKEAQIL
+724 HDTGKEAQIW
-734 QRYARNT
+734 QRYANNT
-741 NDCVPL
+741 NDCLPL
-747 AKSKK
+747 AKSKS
-752 YGNPRSLGGYRHEF
+752 YRNPWSLGGYRHEF

-797 FRENAYDREILPSK
+797 FRENAYDRERSRSK

-818 ARRRFGR
+818 ARRRFGQ

-837 LESILRCA
+837 LESVLRCA
-845 DALASTKEE
+845 DALASMKETKEE

>member
-1 MDFSSDFQKLTDH
+1 MDFSSDFQELTGYE
-14 LPLPWQSRLYD
+14 PLPWQSRLYD
-25 RLYAGDIPRVCNIPT
+25 RLYAGDIPHVCDIPT

-55 KHQQMAGEGTLPR
+55 KYQQMAGEGTLPS

-82 ATEVVGQIRKVVEQ
+82 ATEVVGQIRD
-96 IRPNKW
+96 KW
-102 TDPLAIS
+102 TDPPAIS

-182 HQVQREQKECHEM
+182 HCIANEQKECHEM

-208 SDQDVLRLEDDDR
+208 SDHDVLGLEDDDR
-221 DHPIVKARITAEKIV
+221 DHPIVKERITAEKIV

-258 SAKVLIYVQTPPE
+258 SAKVLIYVQTPRE
-271 VKAIANKL
+271 VKDIANKL
-279 RSELDKEQRGLAKS
+279 RSEIDKEQRGLAKS
-293 RGKKYKKPDSW
+293 RGKKYRKPDSW

-318 ERDRMTT
+318 ERDKMAAG
-325 DNKVY
+325 NKVY

-340 ESIYLVCT
+340 ESIYFVCT

-366 SPMDSMIQR
+366 SSMDSLIQR

-391 VYEEEKKNTPSK
+391 VYEEEKKNTESK
-403 VTCDILKR
+403 VTCDIVKS

-424 RLSKLT
+424 LLSELT
-430 DTDLDAAFSSAAK
+430 DTERDAAFSSTAK

-468 VQQYLHGR
+468 VQQYLHGK
-476 EDYIEM
+476 EPYIPM
-482 VQVVWRKEIDLF
+482 VHVAWRQEIELF
-494 KEYGVTDARTLTDWF
+494 DEYEVKDARSLTDWF

-550 KKLEDIDQDVS
+550 ELADIGQSKDVS
-561 GCTLVLSPQSGCL
+561 GCTLVVSPKSGGL
-574 DSSGMLDTSVQDEV
+574 DSSGMLDISEKKALDVA
-588 EDVAAF
+588 VAAF
-594 GREPERGRRLE
+594 GKEPERGR
-605 GIDRRSGRR
+605 
-614 WPRPRRLP
+614 W
-622 ERGRR
+622 

-676 LELPAERA
+676 LELPAENA
-684 AFKQPLEEHN
+684 AFYQPLEEHI
-694 QRIVEKVSF
+694 QWIVEEVSF
-703 ISKQLGLNDEI
+703 ISKRLGLNDEI
-714 TKALERAAPL
+714 TEALERAARL
-724 HDTGKEAQIL
+724 HDTGKEAQIW
-734 QRYARNT
+734 QRYANNT
-741 NDCVPL
+741 NRDVPL

-766 GSLVRAIIDEGVDN
+766 GSLVRAIDRGVDN

-811 SWKIEAD
+811 SREIEAD

-845 DALASTKEE
+845 DALASTK

>member
-1 MDFSSDFQKLTDH
+1 MDFSSDFQELTGYE
-14 LPLPWQSRLYD
+14 PLPWQSRLYD
-25 RLYAGDIPRVCNIPT
+25 RLYAGDIPSVCDIPT

-55 KHQQMAGEGTLPR
+55 KHQQMAGQGTLPR

-82 ATEVVGQIRKVVEQ
+82 ATEVVEQIRK
-96 IRPNKW
+96 KW
-102 TDPLAIS
+102 TDPLEVS

-116 DNGEWR
+116 DNGEWK
-122 KDPSRPAII
+122 KDPSVPSII
-131 VGTIDMVGSKL
+131 IGTIDMVGSKL

-147 GDGRYWRVHHAG
+147 GDGRYGRVHHAG
-159 LVGQDTLWVHD
+159 LVGQDALWVHD
-170 EAHITPAFSDLL
+170 EAHITPAFSALL
-182 HQVQREQKECHEM
+182 HCIANEQKECHEM
-195 RPIHV
+195 RPIQV

-208 SDQDVLRLEDDDR
+208 SDQDVLSLEDDDR
-221 DHPIVKARITAEKIV
+221 DHPIVKARINAEKIV

-249 IVELARRHA
+249 IVELAMRHA
-258 SAKVLIYVQTPPE
+258 SAKVLIYVQTPRE

-279 RSELDKEQRGLAKS
+279 GRDC
-293 RGKKYKKPDSW
+293 
-304 DHRIAILNGRMRGY
+304 RIAILNGRMRGY
-318 ERDRMTT
+318 ERDKMAAG
-325 DNKVY
+325 NKVY
-330 RKFLNAESVD
+330 RKFLDSESVD
-340 ESIYLVCT
+340 ESIYFVCT

-366 SPMDSMIQR
+366 SPMDSLIQR

-391 VYEEEKKNTPSK
+391 VYEEEEKNTESK
-403 VTCDILKR
+403 VTCDILKS
-411 WGEFNGSPDELRN
+411 WGEFNGSPEELRTL
-424 RLSKLT
+424 LSELT
-430 DTDLDAAFSSAAK
+430 DTERDAAFSSTVK

-456 MTSVRDIPSRLN
+456 MTSVRDIPSRQN
-468 VQQYLHGR
+468 VPQYLHGK
-476 EDYIEM
+476 EPYIPM
-482 VQVVWRKEIDLF
+482 VHVAWRQEIDLF
-494 KEYGVTDARTLTDWF
+494 DEYGGRDEETLTQWF

-514 RSRERLQVLLSE
+514 RSRERLPVLLSE

-532 KMAGSA
+532 KMEGAA
-538 VCIDTAGNAEWI
+538 VCLDTAGKAVWI
-550 KKLEDIDQDVS
+550 ELADIGQSKDVS
-561 GCTLVLSPQSGCL
+561 GCTLVVSPKSGGL
-574 DSSGMLDTSVQDEV
+574 DSSGMLDTSGKTVQEVQDV
-588 EDVAAF
+588 AVAAF
-594 GREPERGRRLE
+594 RGKPERGRPSASRNCSQSGPAVAAFRGKPERGRRLE
-605 GIDRRSGRR
+605 GV
-614 WPRPRRLP
+614 
-622 ERGRR
+622 
-627 LEGIDS
+627 DS

-654 GRVCLRDEDERP
+654 GRVRLRDEDARP

-676 LELPAERA
+676 VELPAERA
-684 AFKQPLEEHN
+684 AFEQPLKEHN

-703 ISKQLGLNDEI
+703 ISKRLGLNDEI
-714 TKALERAAPL
+714 SGALERAARL
-724 HDTGKEAQIL
+724 HDTGKKAQIW
-734 QRYARNT
+734 QRYAGNT
-741 NDCVPL
+741 NDCVPV
-747 AKSKK
+747 AKSKS
-752 YGNPRSLGGYRHEF
+752 YRNPQSLGGYRHEF

-797 FRENAYDREILPSK
+797 FRENAYDRERSRSK
-811 SWKIEAD
+811 SWKIEAA